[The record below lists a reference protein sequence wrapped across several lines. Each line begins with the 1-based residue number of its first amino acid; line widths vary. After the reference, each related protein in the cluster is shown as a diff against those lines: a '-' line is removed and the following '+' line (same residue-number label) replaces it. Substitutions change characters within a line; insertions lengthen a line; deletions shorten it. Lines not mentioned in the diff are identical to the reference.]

1 MSPGGHEWNAA
12 AADPVAAFLHAER
25 VHLGLPPGEAE
36 REREKYFR
44 ISAEGGFPRAA
55 NELGVLLKD
64 RGTPPALAEAAGW
77 FVRVIEASD
86 DEADALYF
94 ALFNLG
100 TLLLDGFEAPPP
112 LRARLHNLGWLPCE
126 HCDGGWADAPELAL
140 AVALFFAAAA
150 RGSQP
155 ASCNLGVAH
164 LRGVGGVEQDRPA
177 ARVHFERCGTAQGT
191 AVAAQIAEEM
201 GDDDAAARLYRRAA
215 ALGYAR
221 ASALENDAASRKT
234 EL

>member
-1 MSPGGHEWNAA
+1 M
-12 AADPVAAFLHAER
+12 R
-25 VHLGLPPGEAE
+25 C
-36 REREKYFR
+36 FR
-44 ISAEGGFPRAA
+44 R
-55 NELGVLLKD
+55 
-64 RGTPPALAEAAGW
+64 
-77 FVRVIEASD
+77 
-86 DEADALYF
+86 
-94 ALFNLG
+94 
-100 TLLLDGFEAPPP
+100 LD
-112 LRARLHNLGWLPCE
+112 NLGWLPCD
-126 HCDGGWADAPELAL
+126 HCDGGWVGAPELAL

-201 GDDDAAARLYRRAA
+201 GDDDDAARLYRSAA